1 VTVTEGTP
9 ATDATDLGGGPLFAF
24 EAFPVL
30 TTERLV
36 LRELVPEDA
45 PDLFRFRSD
54 AEEQR
59 FNSEPL
65 RTVAAALALIEE
77 LRTGYAAGQQVQ
89 WGVTLAGEGRV
100 VGLMGINSWERGHR
114 RAEIGYDLARP
125 LWGRG
130 LAGEAVAAIVRFGF
144 ERLRL
149 NRIEAF
155 TIADNVR
162 SVRMLERL
170 GFRREGLRR
179 ELTLEDDGLF
189 HDGTIYGLLRRE
201 YAPSP
206 GSAPGGAAG

>member
-1 VTVTEGTP
+1 VTL
-9 ATDATDLGGGPLFAF
+9 TDGPPVVFA
-24 EAFPVL
+24 AFPVL
-30 TTERLV
+30 TTRRLV

-45 PDLFRFRSD
+45 PDVFRFRSD
-54 AEEQR
+54 AEEQY

-65 RTVAAALALIEE
+65 RQVPEALALIEE
-77 LRTGYAAGQQVQ
+77 LRAGYAAGRMIQ

-100 VGLMGINSWERGHR
+100 VGLMGFNSWERGHR
-114 RAEIGYDLARP
+114 RADIGYDLARP

-144 ERLRL
+144 ERMAL

-162 SVRMLERL
+162 SVRLLERL
-170 GFRREGLRR
+170 GFRREGVRR
-179 ELTLEDDGLF
+179 ELTLEADGQW

-201 YAPSP
+201 YAP
-206 GSAPGGAAG
+206 APAG